1 MGARASPL
9 ARELCLVYAL
19 LIVYATLHPFSGW
32 RDSGISPLAW
42 ALHWPA
48 IVLPFDLVLNTSAY
62 VPLGV
67 VIVWAAASLP
77 VLARIVLACAL
88 GALLSLLLE
97 SLQTYLPS
105 RTPSLADFATNSL
118 GTFVGALT
126 GALLL
131 TPASRRA
138 LAGAVGHW
146 FADTPERASGLIL
159 SGLWLFAILY
169 PQSILFGHGSLL
181 PWLGPV
187 SGYPFTPAEFGRV
200 ESAVT
205 AASLFAAGALATS
218 ALNHSAPRLWLV
230 LLFVACA
237 CGVRAVS
244 QTILFPP
251 AQVFAWLTPGALRG
265 LAIGALALMATLA
278 LPRVMLLTLAV
289 IAATFSTVVVNFAPP
304 NPYYLAT
311 VQDLNPGRFLNFN
324 GLTQLV
330 SSVWPFLV
338 ALYVPW
344 ALASQVRS

>member
-1 MGARASPL
+1 MGGRASPL

-32 RDSGISPLAW
+32 RDRGFSPVAW
-42 ALHWPA
+42 AERWPA
-48 IVLPFDLVLNTSAY
+48 ITLPFDLVLNTAAY
-62 VPLGV
+62 VPLGIV
-67 VIVWAAASLP
+67 AVWAVASLP
-77 VLARIVLACAL
+77 VVSRILFACGL
-88 GALLSLLLE
+88 GAVLSGVLE

-118 GTFVGALT
+118 GTLAGALI

-131 TPASRRA
+131 TPALRRG

-159 SGLWLFAILY
+159 SALWLFAILY

-181 PWLGPV
+181 PYFGPV

-205 AASLFAAGALATS
+205 AASLYAAGSLAAS
-218 ALNHSAPRLWLV
+218 ALNLSAPRLWLV
-230 LLFVACA
+230 LLFVASA
-237 CGVRAVS
+237 CGLRALS

-251 AQVFAWLTPGALRG
+251 ALVFAWLTPGALRG
-265 LAIGALALMATLA
+265 LLIGALALVATLA
-278 LPRVMLLTLAV
+278 LPRAMQLTLTV

-344 ALASQVRS
+344 ALASQARS